1 MTYWKCCEK
10 WLPLRQPMKPHVIQ
24 IQRSSHAALR
34 SQPCSGASST
44 GDGSS
49 SAFGDPLLLELLLA
63 LLVRTREFCLA
74 AGAAQS

>member
-10 WLPLRQPMKPHVIQ
+10 WLPLRQPMKPHVMQ

-34 SQPCSGASST
+34 SQPCIGASSA

-49 SAFGDPLLLELLLA
+49 AFGESLFLELLLA
-63 LLVRTREFCLA
+63 LPVRTREFCLA
-74 AGAAQS
+74 VGAAQS